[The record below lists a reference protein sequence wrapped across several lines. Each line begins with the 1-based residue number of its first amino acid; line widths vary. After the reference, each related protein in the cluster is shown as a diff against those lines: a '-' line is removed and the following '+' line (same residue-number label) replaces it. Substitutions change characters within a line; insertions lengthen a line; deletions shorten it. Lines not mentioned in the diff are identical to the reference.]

1 VNPKTVGKAVS
12 AGRLAFGV
20 AMMAAPK
27 LVMAKWVGDDEI
39 ERPPMDMITR
49 SLGARE
55 VLLGFIGLH
64 VAERK
69 GVNKRT
75 WQSMAFL
82 DATDLTVTALH
93 AKSLPKPALP
103 IMVAVAGGAVVAQ
116 LWAANEVD

>member
-1 VNPKTVGKAVS
+1 VNPKAVGKSIA

-27 LVMAKWVGDDEI
+27 LVMAKWVGEDESA
-39 ERPPMDMITR
+39 RPAMDMITR
-49 SLGARE
+49 SFGARE

-64 VAERK
+64 VAERD

-82 DATDLTVTALH
+82 DATDLTVTVLRRR
-93 AKSLPKPALP
+93 ALP
-103 IMVAVAGGAVVAQ
+103 REAVPILAAVAGGAVVAQ
-116 LWAANEVD
+116 LWAANEL

>member
-1 VNPKTVGKAVS
+1 VNPKAVGKSIA
-12 AGRLAFGV
+12 AGRLLFGV

-27 LVMAKWVGDDEI
+27 LVMAKWVGESES
-39 ERPPMDMITR
+39 ERPAMDMITR

-64 VAERK
+64 VAERD

-82 DATDLTVTALH
+82 DATDLTVTLLRRQALPRE
-93 AKSLPKPALP
+93 AVP
-103 IMVAVAGGAVVAQ
+103 IMVGVAGGAVAAQ
-116 LWAANEVD
+116 LWAANEL

>member
-1 VNPKTVGKAVS
+1 MSPKAVGKAVS
-12 AGRLAFGV
+12 AGRLLFGIG
-20 AMMAAPK
+20 MMAAPK

-39 ERPPMDMITR
+39 ERPQMDMITR

-64 VAERK
+64 VAERD

-82 DATDLTVTALH
+82 DATDLTVTLLRRE
-93 AKSLPKPALP
+93 SLPAAAAP

-116 LWAANEVD
+116 LWAANEL